1 MRRLNPTLIV
11 IVVGMVASASGHA
24 DTILHATLTNAQEN
38 PPAVPTTSTDAP
50 RPASFGTAL
59 FTLNDSRTTMSF
71 TATIFNIDVTGKQT
85 PDEPNDD
92 LSAAHIHAGPA
103 VTPLTNGPVVWG
115 FFGEPFNDNNPPSP
129 PPTMIP
135 FATGVGGTFTGTWD
149 EPEGN
154 NTTLSAQLDN
164 ILSGRS
170 YINFH
175 TTQFGGGEIR
185 GAIVQRSTPAVF
197 QAAGLTASSIQS
209 TVDAFRAELGEP
221 NNANNP
227 GPLASGRREINWDGG
242 GNNFTTDTPVTPFN
256 VFLNTRGAQFTT
268 LGTGLAQ
275 GPPGGPQG
283 GLAVL
288 FNNPTY
294 ATIFSTFSQ
303 FRLFTP
309 VGSNITQ
316 AQFFIPGTNGAT
328 PARVRGFGAVF
339 TDVDE
344 QPDGRG
350 HDKKRGNR
358 EAGTLIKGFG
368 PHGKLL
374 FSRFVPASPGDGSLS
389 FFGIVFDKPL
399 IARVLIRTGDTAPGP
414 DDDRKRDIVVMDDFI
429 YGEPVPAQKHA
440 KDFLSTEET
449 AGSTAA
455 QDESTTASTD
465 ESATSAAEE
474 STTAAAPASQ
484 TLTVINGSAS
494 GDTPGSV
501 VTVTANDPPAGQQ
514 FAGWTGDVEILA
526 NRALSPT
533 TATIPSTPVT
543 ITATYVD
550 ASATQP

>member
-59 FTLNDSRTTMSF
+59 FTLNDSRTSMSF

-92 LSAAHIHAGPA
+92 LTVAHIHASST
-103 VTPLTNGPVVWG
+103 VTPTTNAGVVWG
-115 FFGEPFNDNNPPSP
+115 FVGMPFNDDNPPSP

-135 FATGVGGTFTGTWD
+135 FTTGVGGTFTGTWD

-227 GPLASGRREINWDGG
+227 GPLASGRREINWDPDVPGTLPSG
-242 GNNFTTDTPVTPFN
+242 QDEVFRIRHTTTRPVTPFN
-256 VFLNTRGAQFTT
+256 LFLNTRGAQFTT
-268 LGTGLAQ
+268 PGEGLSQ
-275 GPPGGPQG
+275 GPPASGPQG
-283 GLAVL
+283 GLAAL
-288 FNNPTY
+288 FQNSTY
-294 ATIFSTFSQ
+294 GLIFSTFSP

-309 VGSNITQ
+309 VGSNITE
-316 AQFFIPGTNGAT
+316 ALFFIPGTNGAT
-328 PARVRGFGAVF
+328 PATVRGFGAVF

-344 QPDGRG
+344 QPDGRGDDKKDGRG

-374 FSRFVPASPGDGSLS
+374 FSSFVPASPGDGSLS

-399 IARVLIRTGDTAPGP
+399 IARVLITTGDTAPGP

-440 KDFLSTEET
+440 KDFLSTDET
-449 AGSTAA
+449 ARS
-455 QDESTTASTD
+455 E
-465 ESATSAAEE
+465 
-474 STTAAAPASQ
+474 AAAATAP
-484 TLTVINGSAS
+484 TLTVNNGRSS
-494 GDTPGSV
+494 GQGEV
-501 VTVTANDPPAGQQ
+501 VTVTADPPPPGQE
-514 FAGWTGDVEILA
+514 FAGWTGDIQILE
-526 NRALSPT
+526 RPDLSTT
-533 TATIPSTPVT
+533 TATIPSIEVT
-543 ITATYVD
+543 ITATYRKL
-550 ASATQP
+550 PR